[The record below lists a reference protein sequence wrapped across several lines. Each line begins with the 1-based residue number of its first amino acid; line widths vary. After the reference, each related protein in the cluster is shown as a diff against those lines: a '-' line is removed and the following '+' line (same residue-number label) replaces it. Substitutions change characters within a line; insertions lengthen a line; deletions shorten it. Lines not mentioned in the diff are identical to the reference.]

1 MADVLAY
8 TRGAPDC
15 DLILASFSLHHLDT
29 AAKGDLLKAAY
40 QRLVRPV
47 QCRAVTAEQWRQ
59 GPWAR
64 CLPAVPAG
72 AIKRGCGL
80 DFGTAVGICVVGC
93 PVLLFPSRLVTRAHV
108 RGYHDSGSFAR

>member
-40 QRLVRPV
+40 QRLVRP
-47 QCRAVTAEQWRQ
+47 
-59 GPWAR
+59 
-64 CLPAVPAG
+64 AG
-72 AIKRGCGL
+72 C
-80 DFGTAVGICVVGC
+80 
-93 PVLLFPSRLVTRAHV
+93 
-108 RGYHDSGSFAR
+108 